1 MKRDSRLSDTLH
13 ILLHMADSGRPDASG
28 PMTSEALAL
37 MMRTNPVVVRRTM
50 AGLREAGLVTS
61 EKGPGGGWTLAR
73 DLSKISLHDVY
84 TALGEPVLV
93 GFGRRADN
101 PDCRVEKAVHAALED
116 AVSEA
121 EAVLTRRL
129 RALRLSDLAA
139 EFSKR
144 LANHPGRKTHAH

>member
-13 ILLHMADSGRPDASG
+13 ILLHMADARR
-28 PMTSEALAL
+28 PMTSEALAG
-37 MMRTNPVVVRRTM
+37 MMRTNAVVVRRTM

-73 DLSKISLHDVY
+73 DLSAVSLHDVY
-84 TALGEPVLV
+84 AALGEPVLV

-101 PDCRVEKAVHAALED
+101 PDCLVEKAVNEALED
-116 AVSEA
+116 AMSEA
-121 EAVLTRRL
+121 ETVLTARL

-139 EFSKR
+139 DFSKR
-144 LANHPGRKTHAH
+144 LAKHRRRKPHAH

>member
-13 ILLHMADSGRPDASG
+13 ILLHMADSGG
-28 PMTSEALAL
+28 PMTSDALAL
-37 MMRTNPVVVRRTM
+37 MMRTNAVVVRRTM

-61 EKGPGGGWTLAR
+61 EKGPGGGWSLAR
-73 DLSKISLHDVY
+73 DLSSMSLHDVY

-101 PDCRVEKAVHAALED
+101 PDCLVEKAVNEALED

-121 EAVLTRRL
+121 EAVLTARL
-129 RALRLSDLAA
+129 RALRLSDLA
-139 EFSKR
+139 EDFSKR
-144 LANHPGRKTHAH
+144 LAQHPRRKPHAH